1 MRSRTRSLHYESLI
15 FSFETCIGE
24 GKEEREGR
32 ERKEREREG
41 ERKGRDIE
49 KRKKKK
55 KGRLLFICPSFP
67 NPKIFKGRCYTGVER
82 EG

>member
-1 MRSRTRSLHYESLI
+1 MRYRTRSLHYESLI
-15 FSFETCIGE
+15 FSFETCFGE

-32 ERKEREREG
+32 ERKEREREE
-41 ERKGRDIE
+41 ERKGRDKE
-49 KRKKKK
+49 KRKK

-67 NPKIFKGRCYTGVER
+67 NPMTFKGGCYTGVER